1 MKKYKLLDTDTK
13 MFLGRTL
20 FRIQALTSFGNVEE
34 GDLGGYIERE
44 ENLAHEGNAWIY
56 DDAYVCGNAYVYD
69 NARVCNNARVFGDA
83 RVFHNAW
90 IYDNAQI
97 CGNARIYGDAQIYD
111 AACISGNAQIYDAA
125 CISGNAYICKNAQI
139 YNDARVF
146 GSAWVSG
153 DAWISNDA
161 DVLCISGIG
170 SAYPYITVY
179 MTRNRKIFVECGHL
193 SGTLSE
199 FEEKVKKTC
208 GDSKQAREYQLF
220 TELVKLHFSIK
231 EEK

>member
-56 DDAYVCGNAYVYD
+56 DDAYVCGNAYVFG
-69 NARVCNNARVFGDA
+69 NARVCG
-83 RVFHNAW
+83 
-90 IYDNAQI
+90 NAQV
-97 CGNARIYGDAQIYD
+97 YGDAQVCDNAYICD
-111 AACISGNAQIYDAA
+111 NAQIYDAA

-139 YNDARVF
+139 YNDAWVF

-220 TELVKLHFSIK
+220 IELVKLHSNMK
-231 EEK
+231 EKK

>member
-69 NARVCNNARVFGDA
+69 NARVCGNARV
-83 RVFHNAW
+83 
-90 IYDNAQI
+90 
-97 CGNARIYGDAQIYD
+97 YGDAQVCDNAHICD
-111 AACISGNAQIYDAA
+111 NAQIYDAA

-139 YNDARVF
+139 YNDAWVF

-179 MTRNRKIFVECGHL
+179 MTRNRKIFVECGYL

-199 FEEKVKKTC
+199 FEEKVKKIC

-220 TELVKLHFSIK
+220 IELVKLHFNMK
-231 EEK
+231 EKK

>member
-20 FRIQALTSFGNVEE
+20 FRIQALSSFGNVEE

-69 NARVCNNARVFGDA
+69 NARVCGNARV
-83 RVFHNAW
+83 
-90 IYDNAQI
+90 
-97 CGNARIYGDAQIYD
+97 YGDAQVCDNAHICD
-111 AACISGNAQIYDAA
+111 NAQIYDAA

-139 YNDARVF
+139 YNDAWVF

-179 MTRNRKIFVECGHL
+179 MTRNRKIFVECGYL

-199 FEEKVKKTC
+199 FEEKVKKIC
-208 GDSKQAREYQLF
+208 GDSKQAWEYQLF
-220 TELVKLHFSIK
+220 IELVKLHFNMK
-231 EEK
+231 EKK

>member
-13 MFLGRTL
+13 RFLGRTL
-20 FRIQALTSFGNVEE
+20 FRIQALASFGNVEE

-69 NARVCNNARVFGDA
+69 NARVF
-83 RVFHNAW
+83 
-90 IYDNAQI
+90 
-97 CGNARIYGDAQIYD
+97 GNARIYGDAQVCDNAHICD
-111 AACISGNAQIYDAA
+111 NAQIYDAA

-139 YNDARVF
+139 YNDAWVF

-170 SAYPYITVY
+170 YAYPYITVY

-220 TELVKLHFSIK
+220 IEVGKLHFNMK
-231 EEK
+231 QKK

>member
-56 DDAYVCGNAYVYD
+56 DDAYVCGNAYVFG
-69 NARVCNNARVFGDA
+69 NARVCG
-83 RVFHNAW
+83 
-90 IYDNAQI
+90 NAQV
-97 CGNARIYGDAQIYD
+97 YGDAQVCDNAYICD
-111 AACISGNAQIYDAA
+111 NAQIYDAA

-139 YNDARVF
+139 YNDAWVF

-220 TELVKLHFSIK
+220 IELVKLHFNMK
-231 EEK
+231 EKK

>member
-1 MKKYKLLDTDTK
+1 MKEAKRRKKMKKYKLLDTDTK

-20 FRIQALTSFGNVEE
+20 FRIQALSSFGNVEE

-69 NARVCNNARVFGDA
+69 NARVFGNARV
-83 RVFHNAW
+83 
-90 IYDNAQI
+90 
-97 CGNARIYGDAQIYD
+97 YGDAQVCDNAHICD
-111 AACISGNAQIYDAA
+111 NAQIYDAA

-139 YNDARVF
+139 YNDAWVF

-179 MTRNRKIFVECGHL
+179 MTRNRKIFVECGYL

-199 FEEKVKKTC
+199 FEEKVKKIC

-220 TELVKLHFSIK
+220 IELVKLHFNMK
-231 EEK
+231 EKK